1 MEKFDSKKEK
11 IPKTK
16 DIPRYKKFLSDKYL
30 NRKYASKELLKELS
44 TVKIE
49 KYYPQQPFS
58 EINSSSDDSSTTKD
72 NVNSS
77 EIISSHTQQED
88 KDKNKFDE
96 IVEQNGVKIFID
108 AKAQLTLLGTEMDYV
123 KSVLSSEFVFNNP
136 NIKSTCGCGE
146 SFQV

>member
-1 MEKFDSKKEK
+1 MSAKNLISTGVKAVKAARKLAISKQAISLTPAAVE
-11 IPKTK
+11 
-16 DIPRYKKFLSDKYL
+16 RV
-30 NRKYASKELLKELS
+30 KELMQKNPDMNGLRVGVRTRGCNGLTYTLE
-44 TVKIE
+44 
-49 KYYPQQPFS
+49 FA
-58 EINSSSDDSSTTKD
+58 
-72 NVNSS
+72 
-77 EIISSHTQQED
+77 

-136 NIKSTCGCGE
+136 NIKSSCGCGE

>member
-1 MEKFDSKKEK
+1 MSAKNLISTGVKAVKAARKLAISKQAITLTPAAVE
-11 IPKTK
+11 
-16 DIPRYKKFLSDKYL
+16 RV
-30 NRKYASKELLKELS
+30 KELMQKNPDMNGLRVGVRTRGCNGLTYTLE
-44 TVKIE
+44 
-49 KYYPQQPFS
+49 FA
-58 EINSSSDDSSTTKD
+58 
-72 NVNSS
+72 
-77 EIISSHTQQED
+77 

>member
-1 MEKFDSKKEK
+1 MSAKNLISTGVKAVKAARKLAISKQAISLTPAAVE
-11 IPKTK
+11 
-16 DIPRYKKFLSDKYL
+16 RV
-30 NRKYASKELLKELS
+30 KELMQKNPDMNGLRVGVRTRGCNGLTYTLE
-44 TVKIE
+44 
-49 KYYPQQPFS
+49 FA
-58 EINSSSDDSSTTKD
+58 
-72 NVNSS
+72 
-77 EIISSHTQQED
+77 